1 MWTVWVNSKI
11 AIAITALF
19 FVSGG
24 LACDFVTGRST
35 DENTLMNIGNFS
47 TVVPVN
53 TAGDTQ
59 SVFSADGNISGTLTV
74 VVDSVDTPNGLPR
87 FCTSGCAET
96 IYASGITD
104 VLFNSVV
111 KEDLLTTEPMLA
123 LSYEVGPGLDFT
135 MLKLREDVQ
144 FHGGYGEMKAGDV
157 KFSFD
162 DANSGSTPAS
172 IHGQSRAFAAL
183 IGNIEVVDD
192 HTLKVNY
199 GSLDSR
205 GPLHHFSLFWKT
217 AGIVSSEVFH
227 EHGSS
232 DMQNIYVGVGAFENE
247 EWSRNGKIVGHAFV
261 DYWGAS
267 LGQGPFV
274 EKVIFLEVP
283 EASARLAMLESGESQ
298 IAQVQSKDYSS
309 LLEKGFTPNK
319 RAQHNIIHN
328 VSMVGNY
335 WEKYNPMDDSVLD
348 RRRDKSLPWVGDPF
362 ENGIYDEN
370 SQSMVDS
377 KKVRN
382 ALAWSI
388 DRQVLLDDVLD
399 GHGYV
404 NHQPYLSVNNNN
416 YIDEWGW
423 GLDYEKGKE
432 LLADAGY
439 GSGFSLDLWTGPSG
453 ISSELGEWLGRAWHK
468 NLGIN
473 VNLID
478 TAYEVYR
485 PGLVARTSKLPGI
498 NACREENHS
507 NLPYDWA
514 HGFDVSSFSNGRYG
528 AGQEVPYAT
537 KTFELMLGELDIGV
551 RKGLASEFF
560 RENRVWANCIGIVE
574 EQLWPFS
581 DPKTVVGWDQ
591 RPTAVQNLAGINN
604 VRTVALK

>member
-1 MWTVWVNSKI
+1 MRTVWANSKI
-11 AIAITALF
+11 TIAITAWF
-19 FVSGG
+19 FVSAG
-24 LACDFVTGRST
+24 LACNLGVGGST
-35 DENTLMNIGNFS
+35 DENTLTNIGNFS

-53 TAGDTQ
+53 QSGVTQ
-59 SVFSADGNISGTLTV
+59 SEFPDDENISGTLIV
-74 VVDSVDTPNGLPR
+74 VVDSVNNPNGLPR

-123 LSYEVGPGLDFT
+123 LSYEMGPGLDFT
-135 MLKLREDVQ
+135 LLKLRENVQ

-162 DANSGSTPAS
+162 DANSRSTPSS
-172 IHGQSRAFAAL
+172 IHGQSRAFADL
-183 IGNIEVVDD
+183 IRNIEVVDD
-192 HTLKVNY
+192 HTLKLNY
-199 GSLDSR
+199 GNFDSR

-217 AGIVSSEVFH
+217 AGIVSTAVFD

-232 DMQNIYVGVGAFENE
+232 GMQDIYVGVGAFENQ

-267 LGQGPFV
+267 LGEGPFV

-283 EASARLAMLESGESQ
+283 EASVRLAMLESGEAQ
-298 IAQVQSKDYSS
+298 IAQAQSKDYSS
-309 LLEKGFTPNK
+309 LLEKGFIPNK
-319 RAQHNIIHN
+319 GAQHNVIHN

-335 WEKYNPMDDSVLD
+335 WEKHNPLDDSILD
-348 RRRDKSLPWVGDPF
+348 RRRDTSLPWVGDPF
-362 ENGIYDEN
+362 ENGIYDEK
-370 SQSMVDS
+370 SKSMLNS

-382 ALAWSI
+382 ALAWSV
-388 DRQVLLDDVLD
+388 DRQTLLDDVLD
-399 GHGYV
+399 GFGYV
-404 NHQPYLSVNNNN
+404 NHQPYLSVNNKH
-416 YIDEWGW
+416 YTDEWGW
-423 GLDYEKGKE
+423 GLDYEKANE
-432 LLADAGY
+432 LLVDAGY
-439 GSGFSLDLWTGPSG
+439 GGGFSLDLWAGSSG
-453 ISSELGEWLGRAWHK
+453 ISSELGEWLGRAWQK

-498 NACREENHS
+498 NACRQENHS

-528 AGQEVPYAT
+528 AGQEIPYAT

-551 RKGLASEFF
+551 RKELASEFF

-604 VRTVALK
+604 VRTVTLK